1 MSIYLGGGLSTFL
14 GRTISDTFDIVSCAI
29 NYPNVTNS
37 EIFNVTIFIIVYYF
51 ELNTYIVPQYVFELF
66 IYVEGRL
73 GLREFNHYVI
83 LITFNVTIFPERI
96 MLIMIYLI

>member
-1 MSIYLGGGLSTFL
+1 MTTRSHRWSSYDIRGNACVTYL
-14 GRTISDTFDIVSCAI
+14 D
-29 NYPNVTNS
+29 
-37 EIFNVTIFIIVYYF
+37 IFNVTIFIIVYYF
-51 ELNTYIVPQYVFELF
+51 ELNTYKVPQYVFELF